1 MKLNLLLIKLL
12 IWSINN
18 IDVMSIF
25 EFIFISLISIGI
37 IPNSKLIMYYRKIKA
52 LKNKQGTKRDLI
64 GDESLNE
71 KWFWIDEEDNHE

>member
-1 MKLNLLLIKLL
+1 
-12 IWSINN
+12 
-18 IDVMSIF
+18 MSIF